1 MCAGTKRVT
10 IHQFELSPIP
20 YCRDGLIMTF
30 QVVDKEMAAC
40 VFITPC
46 AQERSALLTKNGSV
60 RFYYSMCAGT
70 KRVTIHQFELSPI
83 PYCRDGLIMTFQV
96 VDKEWLRAFSLL
108 HVRRN
113 EARDNSPI

>member
-30 QVVDKEMAAC
+30 QVVDKEW
-40 VFITPC
+40 
-46 AQERSALLTKNGSV
+46 LL
-60 RFYYSMCAGT
+60 RFHYSMCAGT

>member
-30 QVVDKEMAAC
+30 QVVDKEWLRA
-40 VFITPC
+40 F
-46 AQERSALLTKNGSV
+46 SLLHVVDKEWLRAFS
-60 RFYYSMCAGT
+60 YYSMCAGT